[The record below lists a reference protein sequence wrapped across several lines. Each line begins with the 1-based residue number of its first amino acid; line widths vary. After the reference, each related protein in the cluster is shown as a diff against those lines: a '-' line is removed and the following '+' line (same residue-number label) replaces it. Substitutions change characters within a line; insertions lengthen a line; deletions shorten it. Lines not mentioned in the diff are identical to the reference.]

1 MKAYAYVAALL
12 AALGAVWGV
21 YYVGGAS
28 ARESYATAARD
39 HLERQN
45 ALLAELETAK
55 QTREV
60 RYVDKIRVVRA
71 STADCLSVP
80 MLDADRLQ
88 LNGGAEA
95 KPTPNP

>member
-28 ARESYATAARD
+28 ARENYATAARE
-39 HLERQN
+39 HMERQS

-60 RYVDKIRVVRA
+60 IYRDKIRIIEK

-80 MLDADRLQ
+80 MPDDVRLQ
-88 LNGGAEA
+88 LSGGGE
-95 KPTPNP
+95 K